1 MGLNHAQRLALNLDS
16 HLVIDAGAGTGKT
29 KTIVDRVIEHYLTP
43 IQRASVIL
51 PRPYR
56 PGRLAGGMIVD
67 GNAHRIDLNEWSGL
81 LPTEVIVLTFTN
93 AAAEELKHRIRIA
106 LGELRAGTTSG
117 KDEDGADSRII
128 VQGLPDQFRMLLEDA
143 PIGTIDSF
151 FTRLV
156 SPHRALLG
164 LDVTDEQVSE
174 TQRVSLETLAVNTAW
189 RLPYN
194 NNRRGEAVDA
204 GIPSEIL
211 DQFFEARRRVSQTVG
226 STHTCRRIL
235 KGMLSRS
242 VFLDGAV
249 EQLYDPSIDSVSPD
263 LIRREITSWL
273 DEDHIFQTLN
283 RLQTPLAEW
292 LELIENAGAI
302 EDTDS
307 GTRLAA
313 LDHAL
318 SLPPPAD
325 SWEALVRIFHLF
337 RITSSQTGA
346 RADGGNGLTGS
357 PSLLPRGYL
366 PPNTDAWERG
376 HSGYPKISEELKSL
390 ATKAKYEWSKQEHLF
405 ERKIAFIV
413 GLLDDSI
420 PTHMPSDYPIR
431 PQIIDIPTSYS
442 GRNISDGRRFDLVQ
456 EATMLNDLWIVHRAT
471 AGILRKLK
479 STRGLH
485 DFEDISE
492 LAGDLLLSRCPQI
505 CRTFYS
511 EPIIQSLDQ
520 IDIHRPWSDTHLDRS
535 LELAQEA
542 MEDPTSLGYANTSEA
557 EKALVDL
564 IERIDLLKRIRR
576 RYLAMILDEA
586 QDINPRQWRLLSRLW
601 GPRLREESDLIP
613 DQNLEWE
620 PTVCYV
626 GDIKQSIYLFRQAQ
640 VSTFHRFADH
650 LRRINNH
657 ELSTLDI
664 FKEPNPLRT
673 MEWSRDPRALHDSFV
688 RASMHSSE
696 NRKLLNPEVRFDGT
710 DGVHQISSEEIS
722 LRRSGHVRLSINYRT
737 SGGLLRV
744 MDRWWK
750 DVFHSRHQTFSNAD
764 WYAEDQ
770 QLTPSPEKE
779 NDPGILE
786 WLLPIGPLGI
796 NQVPSDPTHPID
808 LFLHGKANKKELESS
823 LIVERIR
830 ALVDGS
836 DCKIGHSSGD
846 QQHIIEST
854 AVDPSDIMVLLP
866 SRKHYL
872 ESILNGLSA
881 LGIPVQADKEG
892 ALFSRPSVRPLLG
905 LVQLCARPH
914 HRHHASWVARSVLV
928 GLNDDELDR
937 FIRNSPKGSNLIER
951 MVDFAHTEQQ
961 SSLIQGWYNRVKS
974 GRIIELL
981 DWTIDHSDLLL
992 AYPMDSDRID
1002 AENFVDFIRNT
1013 LQESGG
1019 DIVLLADRLARIER
1033 DGDGAAAKDISSS
1046 GGVRIMT
1053 IHKSKGLQSKVVILA
1068 GIFGQSQTRLIH
1080 ENQDRLIVTPQMF
1093 GVHPKPWLDQKDPI
1107 SSVWNYIK
1115 ILHESQVQAEARRLL
1130 YVAATRAEDRLII
1143 SGAPNGTLFSNSGI
1157 KLEVEHGSTPS
1168 FGSMLLESMRQ
1179 SSTIKNVNSP
1189 WLIGNEKLGVELTST
1204 PKKYQLTIDP
1214 VFVSMNSRIGVDKG
1228 IGIRIYHSPECFEDR
1243 TIPKTVFRSM
1253 FDLSETLNDIKENG
1267 PSSTTSNPREIILK
1281 SNISPSSL
1289 DIANTCMRKYWLEN
1303 RIGLKQEINL
1313 LGNDRKIEENIL
1325 PAANVLGTIVHRL
1338 VEIGVP
1344 SPRRSPDSLPL
1355 PIEWTKNLGS
1365 RWQGNSLEKA
1375 MDEVF
1380 QEFLTSNV
1388 DIDQTKKLVTTM
1400 ISNLDNSELGQFLN
1414 NFEGKMG
1421 TLDGVRTEL
1430 PFGME
1435 LDVNSTPLE
1444 ISQDTPRGLHI
1455 FAIAEKKVARL
1466 SGLIDLVIAYQ
1477 CPENKSKIMP
1487 IDLKTEDAKILL
1499 KSNVENQGTLLE
1511 IMPAGEISDAEK
1523 SIIMK
1528 HRHQLFIY
1536 HYALELQESIRASNG
1551 LQRRIVEN
1559 PAIWVGVSG
1568 RLVQMSD
1575 EIMSLVESELHPLLN
1590 EMIAIDYGIKK
1601 DPSSF
1606 ICSNTSHH
1614 CCQF

>member
-43 IQRASVIL
+43 IQRASVVL
-51 PRPYR
+51 PRPSR

-67 GNAHRIDLNEWSGL
+67 GNADRVDLNEWSGL

-106 LGELRAGTTSG
+106 LGELREGTTSG
-117 KDEDGADSRII
+117 NDDGADSRII

-151 FTRLV
+151 FSRLV

-164 LDVTDEQVSE
+164 LDLTDEQVSE
-174 TQRVSLETLAVNTAW
+174 SQRVSLEMLAVNTAW
-189 RLPYN
+189 RLPYDN
-194 NNRRGEAVDA
+194 SRKGEAVDA
-204 GIPSEIL
+204 GIPTEIL
-211 DQFFEARRRVSQTVG
+211 DQFFESRKRVSQTVG
-226 STHTCRRIL
+226 STYTCRKIL

-249 EQLYDPSIDSVSPD
+249 EQLLDASIGSVSSD
-263 LIRREITSWL
+263 LIQREITSWL
-273 DEDHIFQTLN
+273 DENRIFQVLN
-283 RLQTPLAEW
+283 ELQSPLIDW
-292 LELIENAGAI
+292 LELIEAEGAI
-302 EDTDS
+302 EETDS

-313 LDHAL
+313 LDHLL
-318 SLPPPAD
+318 SLPPPTD

-346 RADGGNGLTGS
+346 RVDGGNGLTDS

-366 PPNTDAWERG
+366 PPDTPYWDRG
-376 HSGYPKISEELKSL
+376 HSGYPTISDDLKKI
-390 ATKAKYEWSKQEHLF
+390 ADKAKKEWSKQENLF
-405 ERKIAFIV
+405 ERNMAFIV
-413 GLLDDSI
+413 GMLDDSI
-420 PTHMPSDYPIR
+420 PTHMPSNYPIR
-431 PQIIDIPTSYS
+431 PEMIEIPTSYS
-442 GRNISDGRRFDLVQ
+442 GREISDGRRFDLNQ

-511 EPIIQSLDQ
+511 SPIIDSLNR
-520 IDIHRPWSDTHLDRS
+520 IDIQRPWSDDHLDRT
-535 LELAQEA
+535 LELANEA
-542 MEDPTSLGYANTSEA
+542 VKDPTSLGYASISEA
-557 EKALVDL
+557 EKALEDL
-564 IERIDLLKRIRR
+564 IERVNLLKRIRR

-601 GPRLREESDLIP
+601 GPRLREENDLIP
-613 DQNLEWE
+613 NQNLEWE
-620 PTVCYV
+620 PTICYV

-640 VSTFHRFADH
+640 VSTFHRFAEH
-650 LRRINNH
+650 LRRINDH

-664 FKEPNPLRT
+664 FKKPNPLRT
-673 MEWSRDPRALHDSFV
+673 SEWSRDPRALHDTFV
-688 RASMHSSE
+688 RGSMYTSE
-696 NRKLLNPEVRFDGT
+696 NRKSLDPEVRFDAT
-710 DGVHQISSEEIS
+710 DGIHPISSDELS
-722 LRRSGHVRLSINYRT
+722 LRKSGHVRLSINYRT

-770 QLTPSPEKE
+770 ELTPCDEKNE
-779 NDPGILE
+779 DSGILE
-786 WLLPIGPLGI
+786 WLLPIGPTGI
-796 NQVPSDPTHPID
+796 NEVPADPTQPID
-808 LFLHGKANKKELESS
+808 LFEHGKGHKKELESS

-836 DCKIGHSSGD
+836 DCKIESASGD
-846 QQHIIEST
+846 RQHIVEGKP
-854 AVDPSDIMVLLP
+854 VDPSDIMVLLP

-872 ESILNGLSA
+872 ESILSGLSA

-892 ALFSRPSVRPLLG
+892 SLFSRPSVRPLVG

-928 GLNDDELDR
+928 GLSDEELDR
-937 FIRNSPKGSNLIER
+937 FIRDSSKGENLIER
-951 MVDFAHTEQQ
+951 MIGFAHTANQ
-961 SSLIQGWYNRVKS
+961 SELIRGWKERVNS
-974 GRIIELL
+974 GRIVELL

-992 AYPMDSDRID
+992 AYPMTSDRID
-1002 AENFVDFIRNT
+1002 AENFVDFIRQT

-1033 DGDGAAAKDISSS
+1033 DGDGAVAKDMPPS

-1068 GIFGQSQTRLIH
+1068 GIFGQSQTQLIH

-1130 YVAATRAEDRLII
+1130 YVAATRAKERLII
-1143 SGAPNGTLFSNSGI
+1143 SGSPSGVVFGDSGI
-1157 KLEVEHGSTPS
+1157 ELEIKHGKTPS

-1179 SSTIKNVNSP
+1179 SSATKSINSP
-1189 WLIGNEKLGVELTST
+1189 WLIGDEVLGVELTTT
-1204 PKKYQLTIDP
+1204 PKKYQLCIDP
-1214 VFVSMNSRIGVDKG
+1214 VSVSMKSSIGVDNG

-1267 PSSTTSNPREIILK
+1267 PSNIVETPREIVLR

-1289 DIANTCMRKYWLEN
+1289 DVAQTCMRKYWLEK
-1303 RIGLKQEINL
+1303 RIGLKEGIEK
-1313 LGNDRKIEENIL
+1313 LGNETGSSENFL
-1325 PAANVLGTIVHRL
+1325 PPANVLGTIIHRL

-1344 SPRRSPDSLPL
+1344 SPKRSSESHPL
-1355 PIEWTKNLGS
+1355 PIEWTNDLKS
-1365 RWQGNSLEKA
+1365 RWQGKSLEKA

-1380 QEFLTSNV
+1380 KEYLTSNV
-1388 DIDQTKKLVTTM
+1388 NMDNTRKLVTTM

-1414 NFEGKMG
+1414 QGEGEMGIFE
-1421 TLDGVRTEL
+1421 GVRTEL

-1435 LDVNSTPLE
+1435 FEVQSPPLQ
-1444 ISQDTPRGLHI
+1444 ISVDTPRGPHI
-1455 FAIAEKKVARL
+1455 HANAEKKFARF
-1466 SGLIDLVIAYQ
+1466 SGLIDLVIAFKDH
-1477 CPENKSKIMP
+1477 ENESKIMA

-1499 KSNVENQGTLLE
+1499 ESKEEIQGTLLE
-1511 IMPAGEISDAEK
+1511 PVSGDDISDAEK
-1523 SIIMK
+1523 SILMK
-1528 HRHQLFIY
+1528 HRLQLFVY
-1536 HYALELQESIRASNG
+1536 HYALELQESLRASHG
-1551 LQRRIVEN
+1551 LKRRVVEN

-1568 RLVQMSD
+1568 RLVQMTDSL
-1575 EIMSLVESELHPLLN
+1575 MSLAESELHPLLN
-1590 EMIAIDYGIKK
+1590 EMIAVDYGIKK
-1601 DPSSF
+1601 EPSSF
-1606 ICSNTSHH
+1606 ICSENGNH
-1614 CCQF
+1614 CCPF